1 MYICVVYICIFVY
14 CNISDPQDFCCPITQ
29 ARMVDPVVAAGMCMH
44 AIHVSVCVNVRMC
57 LCVCVFVCVCVGG
70 GGGTCMC
77 GRLCLC
83 ACGVCECMCVRYV

>member
-1 MYICVVYICIFVY
+1 MCSIHIICIFVY

-44 AIHVSVCVNVRMC
+44 VIHVSVCVSVRMC
-57 LCVCVFVCVCVGG
+57 VCVCVCVCG

-77 GRLCLC
+77 GRLCLRV
-83 ACGVCECMCVRYV
+83 CGVCECMCMRYV